1 MSMSRYVLSTLAPVF
16 LVTFSIHKG
25 MADSAP
31 SCDYANNEVF
41 KQPLVKAKFNL
52 AMKLLY
58 FGAFSA
64 TRRYGAYTYASWLW
78 N

>member
-1 MSMSRYVLSTLAPVF
+1 MSRYVLSTLAPVF

-31 SCDYANNEVF
+31 SCDYANNEV
-41 KQPLVKAKFNL
+41 KAKFNL

-64 TRRYGAYTYASWLW
+64 TRRYGAYTYASWL
-78 N
+78 